1 MATRQ
6 PVEALAEDEILATGK
21 DRTTVR
27 LELAGMTGDHEDG
40 GLEEHLELD
49 EDRSLLAYTDTFS
62 AQLLDEALEQ
72 LAAIR
77 SPFGPA
83 DPGAVLT
90 ALVSLCAEAE
100 ARLDDAVADARAA
113 GYGWSA
119 IAERLAAV
127 NARAARRRYGAY
139 CRWREEGCQL
149 PIA

>member
-6 PVEALAEDEILATGK
+6 PVEVLAEDKVLATGK
-21 DRTTVR
+21 DRPVVR
-27 LELAGMTGDHEDG
+27 
-40 GLEEHLELD
+40 LD

-62 AQLLDEALEQ
+62 AQLLGEALEQ

-90 ALVSLCAEAE
+90 ALVSLCAEAG
-100 ARLDDAVADARAA
+100 ARLDDAVARAA

-139 CRWREEGCQL
+139 CRWREEGCPL

>member
-6 PVEALAEDEILATGK
+6 PVEVLAEDKVLATGK
-21 DRTTVR
+21 DRPVVR
-27 LELAGMTGDHEDG
+27 LDLAGMTGEV
-40 GLEEHLELD
+40 EELGLD

-62 AQLLDEALEQ
+62 AQLLGEALEQ

-90 ALVSLCAEAE
+90 ALVSLCAEAG

-139 CRWREEGCQL
+139 CRWREEGCPL